1 MSENT
6 KVIKMQTPITYWG
19 GKQQLVKTILPLI
32 PPHKQY
38 DEPFFGGGAIFFA
51 KEPAEIEFI
60 NDINGEMVN
69 FYKTLKRKFPE
80 LKDEV
85 DCTLHSEF
93 QHNEAR
99 QIYNDPLSHS
109 DILRAWAVWMLSK
122 QSIYAILTN
131 SWSVSIERNK
141 AKQVQ
146 WSKEQFTITYARRL
160 ERTSIFCRDAVDV
173 IESTDTQTT
182 FHYVDPPYFNAD
194 MGHYDGY
201 TEADFIR
208 LLDVLSEVKGKFM
221 LSSYPS
227 DILAEYTERNHWHTI
242 NIDMTRAAGGGTKR
256 EVLTM
261 NYQAVDAKQ
270 LKLF

>member
-1 MSENT
+1 M
-6 KVIKMQTPITYWG
+6 KTPITYWG
-19 GKQQLVKTILPLI
+19 GKQQLIDKILPLI
-32 PPHKQY
+32 PKHKQY

-69 FYKTLKRKFPE
+69 FYKTLKRNFTK
-80 LKDEV
+80 LKGEV

-93 QHNEAR
+93 QHNQAR
-99 QIYNDPLSHS
+99 ETYGNPLSYS
-109 DILRAWAVWMLSK
+109 DVLRAWAVWMLSK

-131 SWSVSIERNK
+131 GWSVSVERNK

-146 WSKEQFTITYARRL
+146 WSKEQFTMLYARRL
-160 ERTSIFCRDAVDV
+160 ERTSIFCRDAVNV
-173 IESTDTQTT
+173 IESTDTTTT
-182 FHYVDPPYFNAD
+182 FHYVDPPYFNAN

-201 TEADFIR
+201 TETDFIR
-208 LLDVLSEVKGKFM
+208 LLDVLSTIEGKFM

-227 DILAEYTERNHWHTI
+227 DMLADYAARNNWHTI
-242 NIDMTRAAGGGTKR
+242 NIDMPRAAGGGYKT

-261 NYQAVDAKQ
+261 NYSGRSAKQ